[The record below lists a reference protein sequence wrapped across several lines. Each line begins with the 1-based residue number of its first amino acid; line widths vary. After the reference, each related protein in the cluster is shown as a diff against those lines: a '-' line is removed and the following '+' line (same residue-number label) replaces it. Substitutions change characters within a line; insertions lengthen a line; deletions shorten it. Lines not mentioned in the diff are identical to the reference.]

1 MRQQLI
7 RLMAWIKMDLL
18 ICNDFIA
25 CSPLCS
31 SVVKIGTAFPYTRVR
46 KFETTRVW
54 TPLGVWSTTKVMY
67 PEYFKTQLNVVQ
79 KSENLT
85 TIAGPWYFGRVLVPQ
100 RLINLSLYQEILR
113 LQKFNNILG
122 KVLKQSIFSLY

>member
-46 KFETTRVW
+46 KFETTLVW
-54 TPLGVWSTTKVMY
+54 TPLGVWSITKVTY

-79 KSENLT
+79 KSDNLQYNT
-85 TIAGPWYFGRVLVPQ
+85 LGRWDD
-100 RLINLSLYQEILR
+100 RLIDQASVVPSR
-113 LQKFNNILG
+113 G
-122 KVLKQSIFSLY
+122 